1 MNNPMMH
8 KLICVL
14 QFNSSFSILLLLTT
28 PLNKNY
34 WAETESLSA
43 ETDTF
48 NLNKTKHRDR

>member
-14 QFNSSFSILLLLTT
+14 QFNSSFQILLLLTT

-43 ETDTF
+43 ETDT
-48 NLNKTKHRDR
+48 